1 MTKRE
6 LNYLLYQNP
15 KRAFRLIE
23 PKSHFRVGTKY
34 LYAKIGRNN
43 EKIRKREFEQF
54 MAIEMDYILNGD
66 GKSKAKQII
75 NNTL

>member
-15 KRAFRLIE
+15 NRVFRLIE
-23 PKSHFRVGTKY
+23 PKSHFKVGTKY

-43 EKIRKREFEQF
+43 EKKRKREFEEF
-54 MAIEMDYILNGD
+54 FAIEMENILNGD

>member
-6 LNYLLYQNP
+6 LNYLLYQKP

-23 PKSHFRVGTKY
+23 PKSAIWVAVRYGSTK
-34 LYAKIGRNN
+34 R
-43 EKIRKREFEQF
+43 RKARSKQLNDS
-54 MAIEMDYILNGD
+54 INGINIILNGG